1 MKQGEH
7 HLFDD
12 LEKNGNIESSQL
24 KDEEFNW

>member
-12 LEKNGNIESSQL
+12 IEKNGNIESSQL
-24 KDEEFNW
+24 KDEEFN